1 MFIGMIFS
9 TFHLFC
15 ECPLAYYSEV
25 SEVTLWHLAE
35 RLMPDHSVSSQGLRF
50 HTRVFYTASSF
61 SSKTSLF
68 WHGRKEFSIYN
79 FSRPGAKDRK
89 YIMVGLQFFPIQSF
103 ERDVSSDSLRYVL
116 YRVVTS
122 PPPTSFSFTVL
133 VAMYCLWEKQEKESQ
148 SFSVSLNS
156 PTEPRERLKIK

>member
-9 TFHLFC
+9 AFHLFC

-89 YIMVGLQFFPIQSF
+89 YKMVGLQFFPIQSF
-103 ERDVSSDSLRYVL
+103 ERDVSSDSLRYAL
-116 YRVVTS
+116 YRVVT
-122 PPPTSFSFTVL
+122 PHTSFSFTVL
-133 VAMYCLWEKQEKESQ
+133 VAMYYLWEKQEKESQ

>member
-1 MFIGMIFS
+1 
-9 TFHLFC
+9 
-15 ECPLAYYSEV
+15 
-25 SEVTLWHLAE
+25 
-35 RLMPDHSVSSQGLRF
+35 MPDHSVSSQGLRF

-89 YIMVGLQFFPIQSF
+89 YKMVGLQFFPIQSF
-103 ERDVSSDSLRYVL
+103 ERDVSSDSLRYAL
-116 YRVVTS
+116 YRVVT

-133 VAMYCLWEKQEKESQ
+133 VAM
-148 SFSVSLNS
+148 
-156 PTEPRERLKIK
+156 

>member
-1 MFIGMIFS
+1 MGFNFILWHGNYIVIPTMFIGMIFS

-89 YIMVGLQFFPIQSF
+89 YKMVGLQFFPIQSF
-103 ERDVSSDSLRYVL
+103 ERDVSSDSLRYAL
-116 YRVVTS
+116 YRVVT
-122 PPPTSFSFTVL
+122 PPPLLSHL
-133 VAMYCLWEKQEKESQ
+133 QC
-148 SFSVSLNS
+148 
-156 PTEPRERLKIK
+156 